1 HHRRRCLAR
10 GGADPVHRR
19 LANHHRPGR
28 WRRTGPVL
36 GNHRRAFAR
45 MGYRRGRRHGLRRR
59 LDVLALDAAR
69 RRQGPRLER
78 PSPRSRRKASPG
90 RSPGR
95 KKMSNSN
102 SLIRLNNGVEMPAL
116 GLGVFQ
122 SRPAETTGAGREAI
136 AAGYR
141 LIDTAAV
148 YRNETQVGEAIA
160 QSGVDRGE
168 IFVTTKAWI
177 SDYGFDQT
185 LHAFDRS
192 MRKLGLEQLDLYLL
206 HWPVHNDIERTLE
219 SWKALERL
227 LAEGR
232 TRAIGVSN
240 FSPAHLDRLMAR
252 AAVVPALNQ
261 VELHPFFAQKA
272 LVDAHQRLGI
282 VTQAWSP
289 IGGVTR
295 YRAKE

>member
-1 HHRRRCLAR
+1 MSKS
-10 GGADPVHRR
+10 
-19 LANHHRPGR
+19 
-28 WRRTGPVL
+28 PVL
-36 GNHRRAFAR
+36 KF
-45 MGYRRGRRHGLRRR
+45 
-59 LDVLALDAAR
+59 
-69 RRQGPRLER
+69 
-78 PSPRSRRKASPG
+78 
-90 RSPGR
+90 
-95 KKMSNSN
+95 
-102 SLIRLNNGVEMPAL
+102 NNGVEMPAL

-122 SRPAETTGAGREAI
+122 SRPDETVGAVREAI

-206 HWPVHNDIERTLE
+206 HWPVPNDFDRTLE

-295 YRAKE
+295 YRAKEGEQPHDPLAHPAIAALAGKYGKTPAQVVLRWHVDRGFSAIPKSVRASRIAENFDIFDFSLSADEVAAIDALDTGVRGGSDPEKVDTEFYSFRIED